1 MELLANLLFSL
12 KHMWQQV
19 SLNSN
24 FMINKLILRMEFLK
38 ARQWMF
44 VLLLINTS
52 VAFSQTTYYSKASAT
67 DFNDVNTWGTAN
79 DGTGTSPSSISN
91 ADIFVIRNGAALSLS
106 ANASVR
112 QLTISSGN
120 LTISANTLAV
130 AITAQN
136 NTSITVSSGGTLN
149 VSGGTLNVDGQF
161 SITGTGILNQS
172 GGSIVVDGNAG
183 GVAAS
188 SVTGSI
194 VNLESNALTFSGGVF
209 QVVDP
214 HQGTGSAFT
223 YNTSSGIINASATHT
238 FWFGSTTS
246 TDAGG
251 SSTGGFM
258 LDTWSSSGRFHFGT
272 LKHGGSTG
280 TNRFM
285 TFFYSTGILG
295 DLIVETGG
303 DVRTLSNSLYIKR
316 NITVNAGGTLS
327 ATQTLYLADYTNSSL
342 VASTIAQTI
351 SGAGTFRNSTATATA
366 NIFSLTVNNSSAAGV
381 TLSIPLSVSRT
392 LTLTTGIVHTTAANT
407 LRLGTA
413 TGAGTLSGGSATANI
428 DGPFLRTFAASRT
441 ASGTYTASTL
451 FPVSKG
457 GSYLPVWIDPTTNSG
472 GPVILSGEAFTSNS
486 GTPGSGIASVSS
498 NRWEGQVV
506 SGAANLNGA
515 FLQLADGASLNAAK
529 TILQATTAA
538 GSYEAIPVLT
548 TFTSGTLNTVRTS
561 AIIPVASLTG
571 FICYGEPLPCTTPGA
586 PPTNFTSKYLT
597 NNSFSGSFTASPSAP
612 TGYLVVRY
620 ASGATPTNPVN
631 GTSYAAAA
639 ALGTGRVVGS
649 ITGTTFNQTGLT
661 AGTTYDYYIYS
672 YNGGSGCA
680 GPAYNTTPLM
690 ANVTTCAAAIT
701 TPTAASAV
709 LVTTASF
716 TARWNPSAGVTYLF
730 DLSTS
735 STFTSFVTG
744 YQELPLFDT
753 FINLSGLNPASV
765 YYYRVRTTNAGCY
778 SNLSSVITVKT
789 VCNPVTTLPYVE
801 DFSSVAAGTIP
812 VCMATENLNNDS
824 YTWNTVAAPTTPA
837 GFTNNVMRYD
847 YSVSNDANDWF
858 FTAAL
863 SLTAGTSYRLK
874 FNYANGSTS
883 YPEKLRVMYGNAQTN
898 TAMTVQIYDNPNISD
913 ATLHTASVDF
923 TPATSGNYYIG
934 FKAYSISDQYELYVD
949 SITLDLSPSCLAPVI
964 DTILVTG
971 PSTATARWKA
981 PPTFVGA
988 YDIYWSTSNIAPSGA
1003 TSPNGYSA
1011 VDTFYAI
1018 SGLPA
1023 KTKHYVW
1030 VRSNCGGNGT
1040 SAWSNADSFT
1050 TACNPLN
1057 ILPYTENFN
1066 AVSAGTLPVCT
1077 YTENLNNDNNI
1088 WNTIAAPT
1096 TPAGFT
1102 GNVLRY
1108 NYNFTNAA
1116 NDWFFTA
1123 PLSLTAGTPYR
1134 LTFNY
1139 ANSHVGTVEKLRVRY
1154 GNAQTNTAMTI
1165 QIYDNP
1171 NIGDVTLHSASV
1183 DFVPATTGTYYIG
1196 FNVYSNSS
1204 QYNLYIDN
1212 INLDLSPSCIEVAID
1227 TTLVTGTSTATV
1239 RWNTPAIA
1247 PAAGYDIFWST
1258 SNTVPTGVTPP
1269 NGYSAVDT
1277 FYAISGLSAATKH
1290 YVWVRSNC
1298 GGSGT
1303 SIWSNVDS
1311 FTTACNPL
1319 NTLPYTENFNA
1330 VSAGTLPVCTY
1341 TENLNN
1347 DNGIWNTIAAPT
1359 TPAGFTG
1366 NVLRYN
1372 YNNNNAA
1379 NDWFF
1384 TAPLSLTA
1392 GTSYRLTFDYGNND
1406 ADYVEKLRVMY
1417 GSLQTNTGMTVQIYD
1432 NPNIDDETKH
1442 TASVDFVPATTGT
1455 YYIGFKAYSNSYQYN
1470 LYVDNINLDLSP
1482 ACAEPTIA
1490 STIVTGHATATA
1502 RWNVPA
1508 SAPAAGYDIYWSTS
1522 STAPTGATSPNGY
1535 SAVDTF
1541 YAISGLSAA
1550 TKHYVWVRSNCG
1562 GSGTSAWTNV
1572 DSFTTACNP
1581 VTTLPYTENFNAVSA
1596 GTLPACTYTE
1606 NLNNDNSIW
1615 NTVAAP
1621 TTPAG
1626 FTGNVLRYDYNSN
1639 NAANDW
1645 FFTAPLTLTAG
1656 TSYRL
1661 TFDYGNN
1668 DAYYVEK
1675 LRVMYGSLQ
1684 TNTSMTVQIFDN
1696 PNIDDETKHTAL
1708 VDFVPATT
1716 GTYYIGFKAYSI
1728 SDQYN
1733 LYVDNINLDLSPA
1746 CADPTIAPTIVT
1758 GQSTATARWK
1768 APASVPAAGY
1778 DIFWST
1784 TYTPPTGV
1792 TSPNGYAPMDTF
1804 YAISGLSTAT
1814 KHYIWV
1820 RSNCGGSGTSIWSN
1834 VDSFTTA
1841 CNPVTT
1847 LPYTE
1852 NFNAVSAGTLPA
1864 CTYTE
1869 NLNNDANVWNTVA
1882 APTTPA
1888 GFTGNV
1894 LRYDYNSN
1902 NAANDWFFTAPLSLT
1917 AGTSYRL
1924 TFDYGNN
1931 DADYVE
1937 KLRVMYGSLQ
1947 TNTGMT
1953 VQIYDNPNI
1962 DDETKHTASVDFVP
1976 ATTGTYYIGFKA
1988 YSINNQYNLYIDNI
2002 DLDITPSCF
2011 SPTIAPTIVTGQ
2023 STAIARW
2030 NAPASAPSGG
2040 YDIYW
2045 STSSTAPTGATS
2057 PNGYSAVDTFYNIS
2071 GLSAGITHYV
2081 WVRSNCGGSGVS
2093 RWSIANTFYI
2103 NLVVSALP
2111 YSQDFEGTAT
2121 GWSSAAVSGNL
2132 NEWTLGTPAKINII
2146 GSHSGTNAWVTN
2158 LTNDYSDNQN
2168 AALISPVFDLS
2179 SYATTPILRFYHQF
2193 EAEED
2198 YDAGIVE
2205 ISINNG
2211 VWVRLDSVAGTGSN
2225 WNTPNSYA
2233 WYNNSRTAGNISPRK
2248 FSGES
2253 ATYPSAIN
2261 GWIQSA
2267 TYLTGAA
2274 GQSNVRIRFRF
2285 NSDRSGVG
2293 DGWAID
2299 DIEILESPLAP
2310 SIPAFNISGTPA
2322 NTTAALNWTNGNGSG
2337 RIVVA
2342 RLATDVAVAPA
2353 DFKLYAANAAFH
2365 GNGADSTGL
2374 GNYVVYNGTGTSVN
2388 VTGLTALTSYVF
2400 DVYEYNGKY
2409 MHVKFGNAGSG
2420 NITTTP
2426 VKLLSF
2432 DGVNVNGNVDLTWI
2446 TASERNNA
2454 GFEIERSTD
2463 GKTFVKTGFVK
2474 GAGNSSVRLR
2484 YAFTDDRAF
2493 AKTATDKIYY
2503 RLKQLDN
2510 DKKFEYSNVIAVT
2523 ENSKNVFSVTAFPV
2537 PFNSELKIG
2546 VASLLTANANIFICD
2561 LQGKVV
2567 FEQDIALNE
2576 GSNTIT
2582 LNQLNN
2588 LDAGVY
2594 FVKVVQN
2601 NQTKVI
2607 RVMKAE

>member
-1 MELLANLLFSL
+1 MKYKLLITPL
-12 KHMWQQV
+12 KT
-19 SLNSN
+19 
-24 FMINKLILRMEFLK
+24 K
-38 ARQWMF
+38 QWMI
-44 VLLLINTS
+44 VLFLMNS
-52 VAFSQTTYYSKASAT
+52 VLAFGQTTYYSKASAT

-120 LTISANTLAV
+120 LTISANTLTV

-194 VNLESNALTFSGGVF
+194 VNLASNALTFSGGVF

-214 HQGTGSAFT
+214 HQGTGNAFT

-251 SSTGGFM
+251 GTGGFIA
-258 LDTWSSSGRFHFGT
+258 DTWYSSGRFHFGT

-285 TFFYSTGILG
+285 TFVYSTGVLG
-295 DLIVETGG
+295 ELIVETGG
-303 DVRTLSNSLYIKR
+303 DVRTPSNFYVKR

-327 ATQTLYLADYTNSSL
+327 ATGTLYLADYTSSSQ
-342 VASTIAQTI
+342 VASNIAQTI
-351 SGAGTFRNSTATATA
+351 SGAGTFRNSTTTATA
-366 NIFSLTVNNSSAAGV
+366 SISSLTVNNSSAAGV
-381 TLSIPLSVSRT
+381 TLSIPLSVSGT

-413 TGAGTLSGGSATANI
+413 TGAGTLSGGSTTANI

-457 GSYLPVWIDPTTNSG
+457 GSYLPAWIDPTTNSG

-486 GTPGSGIASVSS
+486 GTPGSGIVSVSS

-538 GSYEAIPVLT
+538 GSYEAVPVPT
-548 TFTSGTLNTVRTS
+548 TFTSGTLNTVRTN

-571 FICYGEPLPCTTPGA
+571 FICYGEPLPCTTPGT
-586 PPTNFTSKYLT
+586 PPTNFTSNYLT
-597 NNSFSGSFTASPSAP
+597 NNSFSGSFTASSSAP

-639 ALGTGRVVGS
+639 ALGTGTVVGS

-680 GPAYNTTPLM
+680 GPVYNTTTPLL

-765 YYYRVRTTNAGCY
+765 YYYRVRATNAGCY

-789 VCNPVTTLPYVE
+789 LCNPVTTLPYVE

-812 VCMATENLNNDS
+812 VCMATENLNNDGGI
-824 YTWNTVAAPTTPA
+824 WNTVAAPTTPA
-837 GFTNNVMRYD
+837 GFTNNVMRYN
-847 YSVSNDANDWF
+847 YNTSNAANDWF

-874 FNYANGSTS
+874 FNYANGDAS

-913 ATLHTASVDF
+913 VTLHTASVDF
-923 TPATSGNYYIG
+923 TPATSGDYYIG
-934 FKAYSISDQYELYVD
+934 FKAYSITDQYYLFVD
-949 SITLDLSPSCLAPVI
+949 SITLDLSPSCLNP
-964 DTILVTG
+964 TIAKTIVTG
-971 PSTATARWKA
+971 P
-981 PPTFVGA
+981 
-988 YDIYWSTSNIAPSGA
+988 N
-1003 TSPNGYSA
+1003 
-1011 VDTFYAI
+1011 
-1018 SGLPA
+1018 
-1023 KTKHYVW
+1023 
-1030 VRSNCGGNGT
+1030 
-1040 SAWSNADSFT
+1040 
-1050 TACNPLN
+1050 
-1057 ILPYTENFN
+1057 
-1066 AVSAGTLPVCT
+1066 
-1077 YTENLNNDNNI
+1077 
-1088 WNTIAAPT
+1088 
-1096 TPAGFT
+1096 
-1102 GNVLRY
+1102 
-1108 NYNFTNAA
+1108 
-1116 NDWFFTA
+1116 
-1123 PLSLTAGTPYR
+1123 
-1134 LTFNY
+1134 
-1139 ANSHVGTVEKLRVRY
+1139 
-1154 GNAQTNTAMTI
+1154 
-1165 QIYDNP
+1165 
-1171 NIGDVTLHSASV
+1171 
-1183 DFVPATTGTYYIG
+1183 
-1196 FNVYSNSS
+1196 
-1204 QYNLYIDN
+1204 
-1212 INLDLSPSCIEVAID
+1212 
-1227 TTLVTGTSTATV
+1227 TATV
-1239 RWNTPAIA
+1239 RWNAPATA

-1258 SNTVPTGVTPP
+1258 TYTPPTGV
-1269 NGYSAVDT
+1269 
-1277 FYAISGLSAATKH
+1277 
-1290 YVWVRSNC
+1290 
-1298 GGSGT
+1298 
-1303 SIWSNVDS
+1303 
-1311 FTTACNPL
+1311 
-1319 NTLPYTENFNA
+1319 
-1330 VSAGTLPVCTY
+1330 
-1341 TENLNN
+1341 
-1347 DNGIWNTIAAPT
+1347 
-1359 TPAGFTG
+1359 
-1366 NVLRYN
+1366 
-1372 YNNNNAA
+1372 
-1379 NDWFF
+1379 
-1384 TAPLSLTA
+1384 
-1392 GTSYRLTFDYGNND
+1392 
-1406 ADYVEKLRVMY
+1406 
-1417 GSLQTNTGMTVQIYD
+1417 
-1432 NPNIDDETKH
+1432 
-1442 TASVDFVPATTGT
+1442 
-1455 YYIGFKAYSNSYQYN
+1455 
-1470 LYVDNINLDLSP
+1470 
-1482 ACAEPTIA
+1482 
-1490 STIVTGHATATA
+1490 
-1502 RWNVPA
+1502 
-1508 SAPAAGYDIYWSTS
+1508 
-1522 STAPTGATSPNGY
+1522 TSPNGY

-1550 TKHYVWVRSNCG
+1550 TKHYAWVRSNCG
-1562 GSGTSAWTNV
+1562 GNGTSAWTNV

-1581 VTTLPYTENFNAVSA
+1581 VNTLPYTENFNAVSA

-1606 NLNNDNSIW
+1606 NLNNDNGIW

-1621 TTPAG
+1621 TIPAG
-1626 FTGNVLRYDYNSN
+1626 FTGNVLRYNYNS
-1639 NAANDW
+1639 
-1645 FFTAPLTLTAG
+1645 
-1656 TSYRL
+1656 S
-1661 TFDYGNN
+1661 
-1668 DAYYVEK
+1668 
-1675 LRVMYGSLQ
+1675 
-1684 TNTSMTVQIFDN
+1684 
-1696 PNIDDETKHTAL
+1696 
-1708 VDFVPATT
+1708 
-1716 GTYYIGFKAYSI
+1716 
-1728 SDQYN
+1728 
-1733 LYVDNINLDLSPA
+1733 
-1746 CADPTIAPTIVT
+1746 
-1758 GQSTATARWK
+1758 
-1768 APASVPAAGY
+1768 
-1778 DIFWST
+1778 
-1784 TYTPPTGV
+1784 
-1792 TSPNGYAPMDTF
+1792 
-1804 YAISGLSTAT
+1804 
-1814 KHYIWV
+1814 
-1820 RSNCGGSGTSIWSN
+1820 
-1834 VDSFTTA
+1834 
-1841 CNPVTT
+1841 
-1847 LPYTE
+1847 
-1852 NFNAVSAGTLPA
+1852 
-1864 CTYTE
+1864 
-1869 NLNNDANVWNTVA
+1869 
-1882 APTTPA
+1882 
-1888 GFTGNV
+1888 
-1894 LRYDYNSN
+1894 

-1988 YSINNQYNLYIDNI
+1988 YSISDQYNLYVDNI
-2002 DLDITPSCF
+2002 NLDLSPACADPIIASTIVTGPASATARWKAPASAPAAGYDIFWSTTYTPPTGVTSPNGYSAVDTFYAISGLSASTKHYVWVRSNCGGSGTSPWSNVDSF
-2011 SPTIAPTIVTGQ
+2011 TTACNPVTTLPYTENFNAVSAGTLPVCTYTENLNNDNGIWNTVAAPTTPAGFTGNVLRYNYNSSNAANDWFFTAPLTLTAGTSYRLTFDYGNNDADYVEKLRVMYGSLQTNTGMTVQIYDNPNIDDETKHTASVDFVPATTGTYYIGFKAYSISDQYNLYVDNINLDLSPACTDPTIASTIVTGQ
-2023 STAIARW
+2023 STATARW
-2030 NAPASAPSGG
+2030 KAPASAPAAG

-2057 PNGYSAVDTFYNIS
+2057 PNGYSAVDTFYAIS
-2071 GLSAGITHYV
+2071 GLSAGTTHYV
-2081 WVRSNCGGSGVS
+2081 WVRSNCGGSGTS
-2093 RWSIANTFYI
+2093 IWSSADVFTT
-2103 NLVVSALP
+2103 NLIVNSLP

-2158 LTNDYSDNQN
+2158 LTNDYSNNQN

-2233 WYNNSRTAGNISPRK
+2233 WYNNSSTYGNISPRK

-2285 NSDRSGVG
+2285 NSDGSSVG

-2409 MHVKFGNAGSG
+2409 MHVKFGSAGSG

-2463 GKTFVKTGFVK
+2463 GKTFVKTGFEK